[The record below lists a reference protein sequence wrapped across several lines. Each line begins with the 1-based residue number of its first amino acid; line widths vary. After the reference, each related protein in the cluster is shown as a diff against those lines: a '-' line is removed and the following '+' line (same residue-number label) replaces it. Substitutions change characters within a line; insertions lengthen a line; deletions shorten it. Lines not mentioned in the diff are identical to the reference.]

1 MVGRMLEGS
10 ESVERVW
17 CVDLDEGEVRA
28 VDRVTSAGSAV
39 AEADA
44 DVDVGARGESS
55 DES

>member
-1 MVGRMLEGS
+1 LEGS

-39 AEADA
+39 SEADA
-44 DVDVGARGESS
+44 GVDVGARGESS

>member
-1 MVGRMLEGS
+1 MLEGS

-17 CVDLDEGEVRA
+17 RVDLDEGEVRA